1 MQPGEEIE
9 SLVDEL
15 EQIVNEAKSPIMDNG
30 QKKIVDAQD
39 VYEILDEIRRIFPQE
54 FSDARRILKEEQEML
69 DRAQQ
74 QANSIIA
81 DAQQQAMILAG
92 DQEVVRLA
100 QQQADGI
107 RDQAAQ
113 YERDTRYNAEE
124 YADTVLAHLEENLK
138 SLTSS
143 VSRVRQ
149 TLDENSGPRN
159 TTNNTCPGSRRH
171 GAFALCHRRPPLRGG
186 GHPASGGAP

>member
-15 EQIVNEAKSPIMDNG
+15 EQMVTEAKSPFTG
-30 QKKIVDAQD
+30 GQQKKILDAD
-39 VYEILDEIRRIFPQE
+39 DIFEILDEIRRVFPQE
-54 FSDARRILKEEQEML
+54 FSDARRIIKEEQETL

-92 DQEVVRLA
+92 DQEIVRLA
-100 QQQADGI
+100 QQQAESI

-138 SLTSS
+138 SLTGT
-143 VSRVRQ
+143 VTRVRQ
-149 TLDENSGPRN
+149 TLDENSGSRN
-159 TTNNTCPGSRRH
+159 TTNNVPW
-171 GAFALCHRRPPLRGG
+171 
-186 GHPASGGAP
+186 

>member
-9 SLVDEL
+9 SLVSEL
-15 EQIVNEAKSPIMDNG
+15 EQLVSEAKSPLMDSG
-30 QKKIVDAQD
+30 QKKIIDAQD
-39 VYEILDEIRRIFPQE
+39 FYELLDEIRRVFPEE
-54 FSDARRILKEEQEML
+54 FTTARRIIKEETL
-69 DRAQQ
+69 DRART
-74 QANSIIA
+74 QAESIIA

-107 RDQAAQ
+107 RDQADQ

-138 SLTSS
+138 SLTNS

-159 TTNNTCPGSRRH
+159 TTNNVNW
-171 GAFALCHRRPPLRGG
+171 
-186 GHPASGGAP
+186 

>member
-9 SLVDEL
+9 SLVNEL
-15 EQIVNEAKSPIMDNG
+15 EQIVSEAKSPLTGGG
-30 QKKIVDAQD
+30 QKKIIDAEQ
-39 VYEILDEIRRIFPQE
+39 VYEVLDDIRRVFPQE
-54 FSDARRILKEEQEML
+54 FTDARRIVKEEQETL

-74 QANSIIA
+74 QASSIIA

-100 QQQADGI
+100 QQQADAI
-107 RDQAAQ
+107 RDQASQ

-138 SLTSS
+138 SLTGS
-143 VSRVRQ
+143 VTRVRQ

-159 TTNNTCPGSRRH
+159 TTNNVPW
-171 GAFALCHRRPPLRGG
+171 
-186 GHPASGGAP
+186 

>member
-15 EQIVNEAKSPIMDNG
+15 EQMVSEAKSPLTGGG
-30 QKKIVDAQD
+30 QKKIIDADD
-39 VYEILDEIRRIFPQE
+39 VFEILDEIRRIFPQE
-54 FSDARRILKEEQEML
+54 FSDARRIIKEEQETL

-74 QANSIIA
+74 QANSIVA

-100 QQQADGI
+100 QQQAEAI

-138 SLTSS
+138 SLTGT
-143 VSRVRQ
+143 VTRVRQ
-149 TLDENSGPRN
+149 TLDENSGSRN
-159 TTNNTCPGSRRH
+159 TTNNVPW
-171 GAFALCHRRPPLRGG
+171 
-186 GHPASGGAP
+186 

>member
-1 MQPGEEIE
+1 
-9 SLVDEL
+9 
-15 EQIVNEAKSPIMDNG
+15 MDSG

-39 VYEILDEIRRIFPQE
+39 FYELLDEIRRVFPEE
-54 FSDARRILKEEQEML
+54 FTTARRIIKEENETL
-69 DRAQQ
+69 DRART
-74 QANSIIA
+74 QAESIIA

-107 RDQAAQ
+107 RDQADQ

-138 SLTSS
+138 SLTNS

-159 TTNNTCPGSRRH
+159 TTNNVNW
-171 GAFALCHRRPPLRGG
+171 
-186 GHPASGGAP
+186 

>member
-9 SLVDEL
+9 SLVSEL
-15 EQIVNEAKSPIMDNG
+15 EQLVSEAKSPLMDSG
-30 QKKIVDAQD
+30 QKKIIDAQD
-39 VYEILDEIRRIFPQE
+39 FYELLDEIRRVFPE
-54 FSDARRILKEEQEML
+54 ELTTARRIIKEENETL
-69 DRAQQ
+69 DRART
-74 QANSIIA
+74 QAESIIA

-107 RDQAAQ
+107 RDQADQ

-138 SLTSS
+138 SLTNS

-159 TTNNTCPGSRRH
+159 TTNNVNW
-171 GAFALCHRRPPLRGG
+171 
-186 GHPASGGAP
+186 